1 MHLRQKNCTL
11 FAFMIRKDTKKWDIC
26 LMLFLFSCET
36 IMFQCM
42 HCLGLLKKDGEFIA
56 RQTRIIHL
64 YIFKGASGWN
74 NFPYAF
80 EGVSFCSRMVCV
92 GMRKRRQNLPKRKLT
107 ALGKCR
113 LKATVRLSANDVLF
127 VYSLF
132 CNCAL
137 VAAQF
142 FGSILAFILLSC
154 FPISSA

>member
-1 MHLRQKNCTL
+1 
-11 FAFMIRKDTKKWDIC
+11 
-26 LMLFLFSCET
+26 
-36 IMFQCM
+36 MFQCM

-80 EGVSFCSRMVCV
+80 EGVSFCADWCV
-92 GMRKRRQNLPKRKLT
+92 WGGHAKETTELPKRKLT

-113 LKATVRLSANDVLF
+113 LKATVRFSANDDLF
-127 VYSLF
+127 VHSLS

-137 VAAQF
+137 VVAQF
-142 FGSILAFILLSC
+142 LGINTGLYSFILLSD
-154 FPISSA
+154 

>member
-1 MHLRQKNCTL
+1 MPNALS
-11 FAFMIRKDTKKWDIC
+11 
-26 LMLFLFSCET
+26 LFLRNHYVSVHALPGF
-36 IMFQCM
+36 I
-42 HCLGLLKKDGEFIA
+42 KKDGEFIA
-56 RQTRIIHL
+56 RQPRIIHL

-80 EGVSFCSRMVCV
+80 EGVSFCGRMVCGG

-127 VYSLF
+127 VHSLS

-142 FGSILAFILLSC
+142 LGVNTGLYSFILLSD
-154 FPISSA
+154 